1 MKKKCTKC
9 EEVKA
14 FDEYGKRKTSK
25 DGLHGWC
32 KACVAIYHNQYNKQY
47 RQDNKEKS
55 KQYYQDNKE
64 RLVKQQKQY
73 YQDNKEECKKQQ
85 KQYRQDN
92 KEKIAKR
99 QRQYEKKRR
108 ANDPAYRMIRNL
120 RKGLWKAMSG
130 NSKPKKTMELLGCSK
145 EHLEHH
151 LEAQF
156 TDGMTLENY
165 GEWQIDHIQAVSRFD
180 HNEPEQVAVCWHYTN
195 LQPMWA
201 EDNIIKSNKII
212 TEHQVNLL

>member
-1 MKKKCTKC
+1 MACGVVWC
-9 EEVKA
+9 GVLW
-14 FDEYGKRKTSK
+14 YGVDTDYTEWGITQPRCS
-25 DGLHGWC
+25 GCCQPHG
-32 KACVAIYHNQYNKQY
+32 HE
-47 RQDNKEKS
+47 RSNKEKS

-156 TDGMTLENY
+156 TDGMTWDNIH
-165 GEWQIDHIQAVSRFD
+165 IDHIQPCASFD
-180 HNEPEQVAVCWHYTN
+180 LEDPIEQQRCFHYTN
-195 LQPMWA
+195 LQPLFA
-201 EDNIIKSNKII
+201 EDNLRKSDSIVP
-212 TEHQVNLL
+212 EHQVNLL